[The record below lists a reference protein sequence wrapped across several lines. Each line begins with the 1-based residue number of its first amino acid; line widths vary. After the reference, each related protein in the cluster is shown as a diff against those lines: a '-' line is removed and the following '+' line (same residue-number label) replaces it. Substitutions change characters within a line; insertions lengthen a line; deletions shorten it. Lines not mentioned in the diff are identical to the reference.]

1 MSLHG
6 SGIYATWRIE
16 RDVER
21 LDESEAPN
29 RDGKLPIFHV
39 PEPDLTG
46 IYMMKSRRD
55 GMNANAG
62 IRAFSHCD
70 IYKSVEH

>member
-1 MSLHG
+1 LHG

-16 RDVER
+16 REVER

-29 RDGKLPIFHV
+29 GDGKLPIFHV
-39 PEPDLTG
+39 PEPNLTG

-55 GMNANAG
+55 GMNASAG
-62 IRAFSHCD
+62 IHAFSHCY